1 MKKNKKIILIGCAAA
16 AALAAY
22 FLRPKKNEDLT
33 TPTFTVAEGPLTIG
47 ITSSGSIQSRDK
59 ITLRSELEGNNTIIW
74 VIDEGVNVKAGDLLL
89 EFDSAALVTK
99 RNDQEITA
107 ATTEGNLIISEEKL
121 EVTKGDCDA
130 NLLEREV
137 ALTLAKMS
145 FEKYEKG
152 DYPQQ
157 KRDYEASIA
166 LADEE
171 VKRAAEKYEW
181 SQRLAKEGFLTGT
194 ELQADELAL
203 RRKEIDLEMAQTKMN
218 VLTNYTVLQQRA
230 THESDVRKATRAL
243 ARTKWQN
250 KSILRQVETEIVQ
263 RTRERDRATNRLA
276 ELDFQ
281 ISKSKIFAPTNG
293 VILYASTVQIARRR
307 WWTRPLAVGEMA
319 VQRQELIYI
328 PLDTGMIVEL
338 MVPEASLNKLEL
350 GMAAN
355 VKVDAFPDRVF
366 HGKLAK
372 IGILPDGQSAQLNPD
387 LKMYKCELECDF
399 SDVVIRPGM
408 SCDVE
413 LVKHSYEKVLY
424 CPMQCVTRIEGV
436 PHVYVQENG
445 QWTPRKVEV
454 GLDNNRMIHIVSGV
468 SLGDVVMLAPPVKEE
483 KNKSLQEPA
492 EKLPSDEKAPPDE
505 KSLSNGKPA
514 PNGNPSVAKRPVHP
528 KRPQSDENR
537 PVRRPRPP
545 KGESNGRP
553 GRQAQ

>member
-1 MKKNKKIILIGCAAA
+1 MKRKTKITLIGCVAA
-16 AALAAY
+16 AALAVY
-22 FLRPKKNEDLT
+22 FLRPAKNEDLT

-59 ITLRSELEGNNTIIW
+59 ITLRSELEGNNTVIW

-107 ATTEGNLIISEEKL
+107 ATAEGNLIISEEKL

-171 VKRAAEKYEW
+171 VKRASEKLEW
-181 SQRLAKEGFLTGT
+181 SQRLAKEGFLTRT

-203 RRKEIDLEMAQTKMN
+203 RRKEIDLEMARTKMN

-293 VILYASTVQIARRR
+293 VVLYASTVQIARRR
-307 WWTRPLAVGEMA
+307 WWTRPLAVGETA

-366 HGKLAK
+366 RGKLAK

-413 LVKHSYEKVLY
+413 LVKHSYDKVLY

-436 PHVYVQENG
+436 PHVYVQKDG
-445 QWTPRKVEV
+445 QWTPRQVEV
-454 GLDNNRMIHIVSGV
+454 GLDNNRMMHIVSGV
-468 SLGDVVMLAPPVKEE
+468 TVGDVVMLAPPVKEE
-483 KNKSLQEPA
+483 KNERPKIDA
-492 EKLPSDEKAPPDE
+492 EKPPPDD
-505 KSLSNGKPA
+505 KPGGDDKPSAA
-514 PNGNPSVAKRPVHP
+514 PAGQLPRNRRPVNAAP
-528 KRPQSDENR
+528 RNPAGRSPRD
-537 PVRRPRPP
+537 RRTPPPPPRPTD
-545 KGESNGRP
+545 G
-553 GRQAQ
+553 Q

>member
-1 MKKNKKIILIGCAAA
+1 MKRKTKIILVGCAAT
-16 AALAAY
+16 AALAVY
-22 FLRPKKNEDLT
+22 FLRPKDNQDQT
-33 TPTFTVAEGPLTIG
+33 IPTFTVAEGPLTIG

-89 EFDSAALVTK
+89 EFDSAALVNK
-99 RNDQEITA
+99 RNEQEITA

-121 EVTKGDCDA
+121 EVTKGDCEATMLD
-130 NLLEREV
+130 REV

-157 KRDYEASIA
+157 ARDYEANIA
-166 LADEE
+166 LADEDM
-171 VKRAAEKYEW
+171 KRALEKLEW
-181 SQRLAKEGFLTGT
+181 SQRLAKEGFLTRT

-203 RRKEIDLEMAQTKMN
+203 RRKEIDLEMARTKMN
-218 VLTNYTVLQQRA
+218 VLTNYTLLQQRA
-230 THESDVRKATRAL
+230 THESDVRRATRAL

-276 ELDFQ
+276 ELNFQ

-293 VILYASTVQIARRR
+293 VVLYASTVQIARRR

-413 LVKHSYEKVLY
+413 LVKHSYDKVLY

-436 PHVYVQENG
+436 PHVYVQKDG

-468 SLGDVVMLAPPVKEE
+468 SVGDVVMLAPPVKEE
-483 KNKSLQEPA
+483 KNKTLSENA
-492 EKLPSDEKAPPDE
+492 EKPPPDDKPTADEKPPPDDNSTSGT
-505 KSLSNGKPA
+505 KNSPRKPVGRS
-514 PNGNPSVAKRPVHP
+514 PR
-528 KRPQSDENR
+528 D
-537 PVRRPRPP
+537 RRPAGAAPRDRRPP
-545 KGESNGRP
+545 LPARRLPDG
-553 GRQAQ
+553 Q

>member
-1 MKKNKKIILIGCAAA
+1 MKRKTKIVLIGCAAA
-16 AALAAY
+16 AALAVY
-22 FLRPKKNEDLT
+22 FLRPKDDVDQT
-33 TPTFTVAEGPLTIG
+33 IPTFTVAEGPLTIG

-59 ITLRSELEGNNTIIW
+59 VTLRSELEGNNTIIW
-74 VIDEGVNVKAGDLLL
+74 VVDEGVNVKAGDLLV

-99 RNDQEITA
+99 RNDQEITV

-137 ALTLAKMS
+137 ALTLAKMKS
-145 FEKYEKG
+145 EKYEKG

-157 KRDYEASIA
+157 KREYEANIA
-166 LADEE
+166 LANEE
-171 VKRAAEKYEW
+171 VKRASEKLEW
-181 SQRLAKEGFLTGT
+181 SQRLAKEGFLTRT

-218 VLTNYTVLQQRA
+218 VLTNYTVIQTRA
-230 THESDVRKATRAL
+230 TNEGDVRRATRAL

-250 KSILRQVETEIVQ
+250 KSIIRQVETEIVQ

-276 ELDFQ
+276 ELEFQ
-281 ISKSKIFAPTNG
+281 ISKSKIYAPTNG

-307 WWTRPLAVGEMA
+307 WWTRPLAVGETA

-350 GMAAN
+350 GMSAN

-366 HGKLAK
+366 RGKLAK

-413 LVKHSYEKVLY
+413 LVKHSYDKVLY
-424 CPMQCVTRIEGV
+424 CPMQCVTRIDGV
-436 PHVYVQENG
+436 PHVYVQKDG
-445 QWTPRKVEV
+445 QWAPRAVEV
-454 GLDNNRMIHIVSGV
+454 GLDNNRMMHIISGV
-468 SLGDVVMLAPPVKEE
+468 SVGDVVMLAPPVKEE
-483 KNKSLQEPA
+483 KNERPKIDA
-492 EKLPSDEKAPPDE
+492 EKPPPDD
-505 KSLSNGKPA
+505 KPGGDDKPSAA
-514 PNGNPSVAKRPVHP
+514 PAGRLPHNRRPVSAAP
-528 KRPQSDENR
+528 RNPAGRSPRD
-537 PVRRPRPP
+537 RRTPPPRPTD
-545 KGESNGRP
+545 G
-553 GRQAQ
+553 Q